1 MSPRWH
7 RRLSLGSLIL
17 YFHHVQGILG
27 LEGVLPQIREGVHQ
41 GEGVVVMGLGTLN
54 TTTLRL
60 VGKVELSDRLLQL
73 LPEVPLLV

>member
-1 MSPRWH
+1 
-7 RRLSLGSLIL
+7 
-17 YFHHVQGILG
+17 
-27 LEGVLPQIREGVHQ
+27 VHQ